1 MNKHA
6 KQSINVKALDP
17 KTETA
22 AKKDPG
28 ASPEM
33 SIAGAIDTLA
43 DIAKR
48 STNLFRIYTEQLRSD
63 DGYQVIHVSR
73 FFPEGRCRPGIINQA
88 AMRTLGRFGAALA
101 GNGNPHAVKYAG
113 RAGH

>member
-1 MNKHA
+1 MNKQA
-6 KQSINVKALDP
+6 EQSIQVKALDP
-17 KTETA
+17 KAEVR

-33 SIAGAIDTLA
+33 SIAAAIDTLA

-63 DGYQVIHVSR
+63 DGYQVMDPRTVASTFKIFSR
-73 FFPEGRCRPGIINQA
+73 RP
-88 AMRTLGRFGAALA
+88 L
-101 GNGNPHAVKYAG
+101 
-113 RAGH
+113 

>member
-6 KQSINVKALDP
+6 KQSIKVKSLDP
-17 KTETA
+17 KTDTA

-33 SIAGAIDTLA
+33 SIAGTIDTLA

-63 DGYQVIHVSR
+63 DGYQVMDPRTVASTFQE
-73 FFPEGRCRPGIINQA
+73 FFQKA
-88 AMRTLGRFGAALA
+88 A
-101 GNGNPHAVKYAG
+101 VD
-113 RAGH
+113 